1 MALSLSRVPFYR
13 SLPQGTLICTR
24 TYANS
29 PPGQQS
35 PFRIQNV
42 KNTGT
47 SKNKKAFSRKNRIGA
62 FRSMT
67 PSSLTVPVLQPS
79 PNSSLSSVPTF
90 KPEMITENMIGQ
102 VVAFSQTPNDPIKY
116 FGTPKNMLLEFRL
129 LSKRC
134 SVIRNITVFTA
145 EELDSA
151 AAEPS
156 HKTRYVLTGPSGC
169 GKSFLLLQSVQY
181 CLAKGWIVIYI
192 PRAKTTVNSTT
203 THTYDLRTQTYLQP
217 NYAQQ
222 TLRRILE
229 VNSANLETLTLREGL
244 NYDRRSFSSGTT
256 LAQLASAGSKDAV
269 ISSVVLETLL
279 NELSRQ
285 SKIPVLLAVDD
296 FQAIY
301 NQKTAYRDPHFSAIR
316 PYHLAIPR
324 LILEFASGK
333 RSFPKG
339 AVLGALTAM
348 DPAFPVTNE
357 LMDELNL
364 PGLHPRSP
372 YSKRSKILQEY
383 ARGLMNLPVPEEFSP
398 REAASVFE
406 TWMRDNALTA
416 PGNDELFLAKYTESA
431 GNPKAFVWQGILG
444 TLEGAAP
451 VVNQNTP
458 WPQLREGRIGI
469 Q

>member
-1 MALSLSRVPFYR
+1 MALASSRPSFYR
-13 SLPQGTLICTR
+13 SLQGTLTGLPHTR
-24 TYANS
+24 GYANS

-35 PFRIQNV
+35 PFKIQNV
-42 KNTGT
+42 KNSGT

-62 FRSMT
+62 FRSMN
-67 PSSLTVPVLQPS
+67 PSQLTDPVLQPHS
-79 PNSSLSSVPTF
+79 NLSVPSF
-90 KPEMITENMIGQ
+90 KPELMTEDRIGQ
-102 VVAFSQTPNDPIKY
+102 VVAFNQTPHDPIKY
-116 FGTPKNMLLEFRL
+116 FGIPKNMLLEFRL
-129 LSKRC
+129 LSQRC

-145 EELDSA
+145 EELKSA
-151 AAEPS
+151 ASKPS

-169 GKSFLLLQSVQY
+169 GKSFLLLQAVQF
-181 CLAKGWIVIYI
+181 CLAEEWIVIYI

-217 NYAQQ
+217 NFAQQ

-229 VNSANLETLTLREGL
+229 VNSSNLQTLTMREGL

-256 LAQLASAGSKDAV
+256 LAQLASAGSKDPV

-301 NQKTAYRDPHFSAIR
+301 NQKTLYRDPHFSAIR

-324 LILEFASGK
+324 LILEYASGK

-339 AVLGALTAM
+339 AILGAITAA
-348 DPAFPVTNE
+348 DPMFPVTTE
-357 LMDELNL
+357 LMDELRL
-364 PGLHPRSP
+364 PGTHPRSA
-372 YSKRSKILQEY
+372 YNKRSKILQEY
-383 ARGLMNLPVPEEFSP
+383 AQGLMNLPVPEEFSP

-406 TWMRDNALTA
+406 NWMRDNALTA
-416 PGNDELFLAKYTESA
+416 PANDEVFLAKYTESA

-451 VVNQNTP
+451 IVSENTP
-458 WPQLREGRIGI
+458 WPQLREGRM
-469 Q
+469 

>member
-1 MALSLSRVPFYR
+1 MALSLSRVRSYC
-13 SLPQGTLICTR
+13 SLPQGTLICAQ

-29 PPGQQS
+29 IPEQS

-42 KNTGT
+42 ENTGT

-67 PSSLTVPVLQPS
+67 PSSLTVPVLQPN

-90 KPEMITENMIGQ
+90 KPELMTENIIGQ
-102 VVAFSQTPNDPIKY
+102 Y
-116 FGTPKNMLLEFRL
+116 FGTPKNISLEVRGFFLAFNLLL
-129 LSKRC
+129 C

-145 EELDSA
+145 ED
-151 AAEPS
+151 

-169 GKSFLLLQSVQY
+169 GKSFLLLQFVQY

-192 PRAKTTVNSTT
+192 PRAKATVNSTT
-203 THTYDLRTQTYLQP
+203 THMYDLRTETYLQP
-217 NYAQQ
+217 NYAEQ
-222 TLRRILE
+222 TLRRIEL
-229 VNSANLETLTLREGL
+229 NSANSETLTLQEGL

-285 SKIPVLLAVDD
+285 SKIPVLLAIDD

-316 PYHLAIPR
+316 PYHFAI
-324 LILEFASGK
+324 LHFILEFASGK
-333 RSFPKG
+333 WSFPKG
-339 AVLGALTAM
+339 AVLGPLTAM
-348 DPAFPVTNE
+348 DPAFPATNE
-357 LMDELNL
+357 PMDELGL

-372 YSKRSKILQEY
+372 YKY
-383 ARGLMNLPVPEEFSP
+383 VRGLMNLPVPEEFSP
-398 REAASVFE
+398 GEAALVFE

-416 PGNDELFLAKYTESA
+416 LGNDELLLAKYTESA
-431 GNPKAFVWQGILG
+431 GNPKAFVWQRILA

-451 VVNQNTP
+451 VVNQNTL
-458 WPQLREGRIGI
+458 WPQLREGCIAV
-469 Q
+469 

>member
-1 MALSLSRVPFYR
+1 MVLALSRASLCR
-13 SLPQGTLICTR
+13 SLPQGTVCLPNVR
-24 TYANS
+24 TYANT

-35 PFRIQNV
+35 PFKIQNV
-42 KNTGT
+42 KSSATP
-47 SKNKKAFSRKNRIGA
+47 KNKKAFSRKNRIGA
-62 FRSMT
+62 FRSMN
-67 PSSLTVPVLQPS
+67 PSQLTVPVLQPR
-79 PNSSLSSVPTF
+79 SSLSMPSF
-90 KPEMITENMIGQ
+90 KPELMTENMIGQ
-102 VVAFSQTPNDPIKY
+102 VVAFNQTPNDPIKY

-129 LSKRC
+129 LSQRC
-134 SVIRNITVFTA
+134 SVIRNITILTA
-145 EELDSA
+145 EELNSA
-151 AAEPS
+151 ASEPS

-169 GKSFLLLQSVQY
+169 GKSFLLLQAVQY
-181 CLAKGWIVIYI
+181 CLAKEWIVIYI
-192 PRAKTTVNSTT
+192 PRAKTMVNSTT
-203 THTYDLRTQTYLQP
+203 THVYDLRTQTYLQP

-229 VNSANLETLTLREGL
+229 VNSANLQTLTMRDGL
-244 NYDRRSFSSGTT
+244 SYDRRSFSSGTT
-256 LAQLASAGSKDAV
+256 LAQLASAGSKDPA

-279 NELSRQ
+279 TELCRQ

-296 FQAIY
+296 FQSIY
-301 NQKTAYRDPHFSAIR
+301 NQKTSYRDPHFSAIR

-324 LILEFASGK
+324 FILEFASGK

-339 AVLGALTAM
+339 AIIGALTAA

-357 LMDELNL
+357 LMDELGV
-364 PGLHPRSP
+364 PGVHPRSP

-383 ARGLMNLPVPEEFSP
+383 ARGLRNLPVPTEFSP

-416 PGNDELFLAKYTESA
+416 PANDELFLAKYTESA

-451 VVNQNTP
+451 VVNESTS
-458 WPQLREGRIGI
+458 WPQLREGRI
-469 Q
+469 

>member
-1 MALSLSRVPFYR
+1 MSLTGCSRTSLYRLTSQGILLSVSNSRNYAT
-13 SLPQGTLICTR
+13 SL
-24 TYANS
+24 
-29 PPGQQS
+29 PGQQI
-35 PFRIQNV
+35 PFKINNV
-42 KNTGT
+42 KGGTT

-62 FRSMT
+62 FRSMN
-67 PSSLTVPVLQPS
+67 PSQLTEPILQPG
-79 PNSSLSSVPTF
+79 PSLSLPSF
-90 KPEMITENMIGQ
+90 KPELLTENMIGQ
-102 VVAFSQTPNDPIKY
+102 VVAFDQIPNDPIKY

-129 LSKRC
+129 LSQRC

-145 EELDSA
+145 EELNAA
-151 AAEPS
+151 AAES
-156 HKTRYVLTGPSGC
+156 SSKTRYVLTGPSGC
-169 GKSFLLLQSVQY
+169 GKSFLLLQAVQY
-181 CLAKGWIVIYI
+181 CLAKDWIVIYI

-217 NYAQQ
+217 NFAQQ

-229 VNSANLETLTLREGL
+229 VNSANLQTLTMREGL
-244 NYDRRSFSSGTT
+244 NYERRSFSSGTT
-256 LAQLASAGSKDAV
+256 LAQLVSAGSKDTA

-285 SKIPVLLAVDD
+285 SKTPVLLAVDD
-296 FQAIY
+296 FQALY
-301 NQKTAYRDPHFSAIR
+301 NEKTTYRDPHFSAIR

-339 AVLGALTAM
+339 AILGAVTAA
-348 DPAFPVTNE
+348 DPTFPVTNE
-357 LMDELNL
+357 LMDELGL

-372 YSKRSKILQEY
+372 YSKRSKILLEY
-383 ARGLMNLPVPEEFSP
+383 ARGLKNLPVPTEFSP

-416 PGNDELFLAKYTESA
+416 PANDELFLAKYTESA

-444 TLEGAAP
+444 TLEGAPP
-451 VVNQNTP
+451 VVNEKTP
-458 WPQLREGRIGI
+458 WPQLREGRI
-469 Q
+469 